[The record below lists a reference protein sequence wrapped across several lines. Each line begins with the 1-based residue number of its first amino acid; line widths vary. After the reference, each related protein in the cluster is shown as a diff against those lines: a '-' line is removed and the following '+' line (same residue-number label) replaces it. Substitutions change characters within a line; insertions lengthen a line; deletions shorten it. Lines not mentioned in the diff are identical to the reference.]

1 MEKMNNFI
9 LTYFSKMSP
18 LNHQNNIES
27 EKTVIQDAYNL
38 RQLCFD
44 KNLDEESLHQNIR
57 KYNSYCRKNEW
68 NSYYKEEFTVCYDFN
83 TLKGDIASLYIIIK
97 ENMEKIENFI
107 DYTKEIKYIDPN
119 NQFPQYRCIIRGYI
133 FISSKIYWE
142 VNNDNYKIYGNQ
154 ETPHSPITFDGGR
167 FIDRQ
172 QSVKNKLL
180 IMGDEQVYSQEMQNH
195 PVYKQSTDGNFLGN
209 NPINIYLL
217 TQESF
222 IDIKQEQFFSF
233 IVGRASIELIG
244 EFFDRNDNFR
254 EHLKRKGIVLS
265 IQIRYY

>member
-1 MEKMNNFI
+1 MKQIKMP
-9 LTYFSKMSP
+9 P
-18 LNHQNNIES
+18 LNHQDNVETERKI
-27 EKTVIQDAYNL
+27 IQDAYNL

-44 KNLDEESLHQNIR
+44 RNLDEESLHQNIR
-57 KYNSYCRKNEW
+57 KYNSYCKKNGW
-68 NSYYKEEFTVCYDFN
+68 NAYHKEEFKVCYDFN
-83 TLKGDIASLYIIIK
+83 TLKRDIASLYNIIK
-97 ENMEKIENFI
+97 ENMDKIENFHE
-107 DYTKEIKYIDPN
+107 YNQEIKYTDPN
-119 NQFPQYRCIIRGYI
+119 NQFPHYLCIIRGYI
-133 FISSKIYWE
+133 FISGKIYWE
-142 VNNDNYKIYGNQ
+142 VNDDNYKIYGNQ

-180 IMGDEQVYSQEMQNH
+180 IMGDEQVYSTLPNH
-195 PVYKQSTDGNFLGN
+195 PVYKQSTDGNYLSN

-222 IDIKQEQFFSF
+222 TDIKQEQFFSF

-244 EFFDRNDNFR
+244 EFFDRNDSFR
-254 EHLKRKGIVLS
+254 EYLKRQGIVLT